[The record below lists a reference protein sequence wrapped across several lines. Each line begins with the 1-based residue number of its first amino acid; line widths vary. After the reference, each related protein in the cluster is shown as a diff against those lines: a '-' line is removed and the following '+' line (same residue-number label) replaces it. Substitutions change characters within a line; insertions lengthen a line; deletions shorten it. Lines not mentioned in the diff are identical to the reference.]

1 MLIYIRFNN
10 FYSFAEQA
18 ELSFKV
24 GKHPAQSVYDIH
36 IKTNQDELRLNKV
49 AAVLGANGSGKT
61 QLLKVIPFLGWFIAR
76 SARTLSP
83 EQEILFE
90 QFKAKTDEVSYF
102 EIGFV
107 LKNKQ
112 GMYDEFRYEVSM
124 TAKAVQRE
132 ALYQKT
138 SRSFSYIFERTNQ
151 NGEKTYKHRQFLA
164 PALADDVNDNVSLI
178 SYGSLLGNP
187 IAVRLVQFFDP
198 MLSNVDAMGR
208 LEHSQD
214 NLIATAK
221 LFSENDTLKHQ
232 AEKLLCAFDTGI
244 SKIQFK
250 KMTILDNDNKSKE
263 VLMPVGV
270 HQYGNKALKLHFLSE
285 SNGTQSAFILLGLL
299 LPVLQ
304 QGGVAIIDEID
315 NDLHPLLLPLI
326 LDLFKF
332 EHTNPHQAQLI
343 FSCHTPEV
351 LNILQKH
358 QIYLV
363 QKNNQESEAW
373 RLDEVIGVR
382 ADDNLYAKYM
392 AGAFEA
398 VPNV

>member
-10 FYSFAEQA
+10 FYSFAGQA
-18 ELSFKV
+18 ELSFQV
-24 GKHPAQSVYDIH
+24 GKQPAQSVYDIS
-36 IKTNQDELRLNKV
+36 IKTTYDELRLNKV

-61 QLLKVIPFLGWFIAR
+61 QFIKVIAFLSWFIAR
-76 SARTLSP
+76 STQALEP
-83 EQEILFE
+83 EQDIRFE
-90 QFKAKTDEVSYF
+90 QFKAKNNESSYF
-102 EIGFV
+102 EIGFT
-107 LKNKQ
+107 LKNEQ
-112 GMYDEFRYEVSM
+112 GIYDEFRYEVLM
-124 TAKAVQRE
+124 TPQAVQRE

-151 NGEKTYKHRQFLA
+151 DGEKSYKHRQFLA

-178 SYGSLLGNP
+178 SYAYLLDNP
-187 IAVRLVQFFDP
+187 VSRKVVNFFAQ
-198 MLSNVDAMGR
+198 MKCNLHSMGR
-208 LEHSQD
+208 IERSQD
-214 NLIATAK
+214 SLISVAK
-221 LFSENDTLKHQ
+221 LFVKNEKLKQQ
-232 AEKLLCAFDTGI
+232 AENLLRIFDTGI
-244 SKIQFK
+244 SEIQFK
-250 KMTILDNDNKSKE
+250 KMTILEDDKRAKE
-263 VLMPVGV
+263 ILMPIGV
-270 HQYGNKALKLHFLSE
+270 HQYGNKELKFLFVEE

-304 QGGVAIIDEID
+304 NGGIATIDEID

-358 QIYLV
+358 QVYLV
-363 QKNNQESEAW
+363 QKQNQESEAW
-373 RLDEVIGVR
+373 RLDEVVGVR

-392 AGAFEA
+392 AGAFDA
-398 VPNV
+398 IPNV

>member
-36 IKTNQDELRLNKV
+36 IKTTQDELRLNKV

-61 QLLKVIPFLGWFIAR
+61 QLIKVIPFLGWFIAR

-102 EIGFV
+102 EIGFA
-107 LKNKQ
+107 LKNEQ

-124 TAKAVQRE
+124 TAQAVQRE

-151 NGEKTYKHRQFLA
+151 NGEKNYKHRQFLV
-164 PALADDVNDNVSLI
+164 PTLADDVNDNVSLI
-178 SYGSLLGNP
+178 SYGYLLDVTVATKICNFFANMQGN
-187 IAVRLVQFFDP
+187 LH
-198 MLSNVDAMGR
+198 SMGR
-208 LEHSQD
+208 IERSQD

-221 LFSENDTLKHQ
+221 LFSENDALKQQ
-232 AEKLLCAFDTGI
+232 AEKLLCTFDTGI
-244 SKIQFK
+244 SKIQFE
-250 KMTILDNDNKSKE
+250 KMTILDSDNKSKE
-263 VLMPVGV
+263 ILMPIGV
-270 HQYGNKALKLHFLSE
+270 HQYNNTILNMLFVEE